1 MLGQVPFYWVAPN
14 GYPDVAAYWATTSG
28 LLNRWR
34 IALVPGIPDFQDLFD
49 LSRLSA
55 GAGTIAELVDAVA
68 ANLLF
73 RSLADED
80 RQGLI
85 DYLSAQAGV
94 EADTPLGAA
103 VLRALSAV
111 SAALLISSA
120 YFQLR

>member
-1 MLGQVPFYWVAPN
+1 M
-14 GYPDVAAYWATTSG
+14 
-28 LLNRWR
+28 
-34 IALVPGIPDFQDLFD
+34 PGIPDFQDLFD
-49 LSRLSA
+49 LSRLYA
-55 GAGTIAELVDAVA
+55 GAGTIAELVDALA

-94 EADTPLGAA
+94 DAATPLGAEA
-103 VLRALSAV
+103 LRALTAV
-111 SAALLISSA
+111 SAALLVSSA